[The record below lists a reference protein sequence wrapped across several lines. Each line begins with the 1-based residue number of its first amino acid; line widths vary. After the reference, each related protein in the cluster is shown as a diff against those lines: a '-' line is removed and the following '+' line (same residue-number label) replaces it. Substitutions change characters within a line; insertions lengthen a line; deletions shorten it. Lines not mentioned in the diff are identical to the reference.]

1 MIPLKNLS
9 NFHAV
14 LFLLLIVSY
23 PITGARA
30 CEVSRNADPS
40 LDSKVEQLTTTLYC
54 FCGCTRET
62 IQHCVCGNAQR
73 LKKEFREELA
83 AGATVEQL
91 RNEYIAQYGTQ
102 YSAVMP
108 AKGFNIVAYVMP
120 AVIIALIGVIVFLV
134 LKSKRASQ
142 LTQQPVPIEK
152 KTSAPNDLYKQIE
165 ADLERYKQQR

>member
-1 MIPLKNLS
+1 LKTLHTSFVLLS
-9 NFHAV
+9 V
-14 LFLLLIVSY
+14 ISIVSLAA
-23 PITGARA
+23 ITAHA
-30 CEVSRNADPS
+30 SEVSRNADPS

-62 IQHCVCGNAQR
+62 IQHCVCGNSQR
-73 LKKEFREELA
+73 LKKEFREEIA

-120 AVIIALIGVIVFLV
+120 VVIIALLGVIVFLV

-152 KTSAPNDLYKQIE
+152 KPSAPNDLYKQIE
-165 ADLERYKQQR
+165 TELERYKQQR